1 MDTEQKYQIFTL
13 VELARTLQ
21 EMNPPP
27 FRNSEKIRQ
36 ASVALI
42 FRFAPDVI
50 PLLSPHGFALITN
63 ETLSLKYKSLDKI
76 MKSLFVGENIKE
88 IKGNLFEILFIQRA
102 FNKKDRHSG
111 QIAFPGGKC
120 DGSETDMDAVI
131 RELKEE
137 IGLDLLQTK
146 TKIRFLG
153 KSHRNFPHFP
163 QISCNLSFFFDFAGN
178 EIKVN
183 PSEIQD
189 FKWIPA
195 NKFFNFDRKN
205 IGSFNYHLPYL
216 FRVYS
221 SFPEKIN
228 EKILEYYLNTSLPTF
243 DIGMNVK
250 LWGFTLEMMIY
261 VLEIF
266 LENIRNCKL
275 QEISNFAERENIA
288 ENLKF
293 GINSISEIKSNFK
306 IGAPKGFEEL
316 GRIFDFEWKVMRHY
330 NFGLRIR
337 EIKWKISLGIKIL
350 LYFMILKYF
359 TPKI

>member
-27 FRNSEKIRQ
+27 FRNSDRIRQ

-42 FRFAPDVI
+42 FRFAPNVI
-50 PLLSPHGFALITN
+50 PLLSPHGFDLITN

-76 MKSLFVGENIKE
+76 MKSLFVGEKIKE

-102 FNKKDRHSG
+102 YNKKDRHSG

-153 KSHRNFPHFP
+153 KSHRNFSHSP
-163 QISCNLSFFFDFAGN
+163 QMSCTLSFFFDFAGN
-178 EIKVN
+178 EIIVN

-195 NKFFNFDRKN
+195 NKFFNLDRQ
-205 IGSFNYHLPYL
+205 IVGSYNFHLPYL
-216 FRVYS
+216 IRTYS
-221 SFPEKIN
+221 SLPEKIN
-228 EKILEYYLNTSLPTF
+228 EKISENYLNTSFPAF
-243 DIGMNVK
+243 DIGMKVI
-250 LWGFTLEMMIY
+250 LWGFTLEMMLY

-266 LENIRNCKL
+266 HETIRKCKI
-275 QEISNFAERENIA
+275 QEITNYAEKENIA
-288 ENLKF
+288 DNLKF
-293 GINSISEIKSNFK
+293 GINSISKITTNFK
-306 IGAPKGFEEL
+306 MGSPKGIEKL
-316 GRIFDFEWKVMRHY
+316 GSLFDFEWKVLIRY
-330 NFGLRIR
+330 TFGLRIR
-337 EIKWKISLGIKIL
+337 EIKSKINLGIKIL
-350 LYFMILKYF
+350 LHLMILTNLK
-359 TPKI
+359 PKI